1 MDVARKNYSSVETSE
16 KRRNIKAKGRGVT
29 KNKSRR
35 VVGDDAVNEI
45 LEILTKSLRQLL
57 MKGVKV
63 D

>member
-1 MDVARKNYSSVETSE
+1 MDVARKNDSSVETSE
-16 KRRNIKAKGRGVT
+16 KRRNIKVKGRGVA
-29 KNKSRR
+29 KKKSRR